1 MDQNRHKMSR
11 FLPVLLLMTGIAAFT
26 ACSST
31 RPLASSRPGNDLSQK
46 QARDHYLSGALFD
59 FENQYKQAI
68 VEYHQA
74 LQYDSS
80 SAQILKAI
88 GRNFVRLNQRLQA
101 LNYLQRSY
109 QRNPRDRETLH
120 YLAETHYSLRQY
132 EQAAAYYEELIELDP
147 YNETIYTN
155 LIYLYTQLGRVPE
168 LIALRE
174 RMVEVTGYDHDA
186 VVQLW
191 SLYMQF
197 DRVEAARKL
206 VRRLVTE
213 WPDDPANW
221 VLSGT
226 TLALDGDTS
235 AAISAFMH
243 ALELDQ
249 RHEEALNQLFALYAK
264 QEDWSGLIAAFRKI
278 VAADSGNGSARLLL
292 AEGYFYAGKMAESRE
307 TALSVRD
314 DEQLAPRANLL
325 LGRIAASQNALPEA
339 KIYFRELTRKT
350 PGDDQAWEF
359 LAILY
364 LQSGE
369 LDSSAALL
377 QEALVALPYHPRLL
391 SLYGGVLQQQG
402 RYQAA
407 LSPLEKAYR
416 LDPDDLSTISTLG
429 LVYDALKMY
438 SQLDSLYESALRK
451 FPDNALLLNNYSYSL
466 GVRGVQLERALE
478 MARRALAREP
488 GSAAYHDT
496 VGWIFFQMGDY
507 QKARDYILKSLEI
520 QPDNPEVVEHMGD
533 IFEKLGER
541 EKAREYWQNALRLQP
556 DNPALQEK
564 LQQNPQ

>member
-1 MDQNRHKMSR
+1 MDRKSNNISR
-11 FLPVLLLMTGIAAFT
+11 FLPVLLFVMGIAAFT

-31 RPLASSRPGNDLSQK
+31 RPMLKDRRGDDLYQK
-46 QARDHYLSGALFD
+46 QAREHYLSGALFD

-88 GRNFVRLNQRLQA
+88 GRNFVRLNQRLKA

-120 YLAETHYSLRQY
+120 YLAETHYSLREY
-132 EQAAAYYEELIELDP
+132 EQAATYYEELIELDP
-147 YNETIYTN
+147 YNETVYTN
-155 LIYLYTQLGRVPE
+155 LIYLYTQLGRVPD
-168 LIALRE
+168 LMALRE
-174 RMVEVTGYDHDA
+174 RLVEMTGYDHDV

-206 VRRLVTE
+206 VNRLVRE

-235 AAISAFMH
+235 AAIATFMH

-264 QEDWSGLIAAFRKI
+264 QEDWSGLTAAFQKI
-278 VAADSGNGSARLLL
+278 IAADSGNGTARLLL
-292 AEGYFYAGKMAESRE
+292 AEGYFYAGRMEESRE
-307 TALSVRD
+307 AALSLRH
-314 DEQLAPRANLL
+314 DEQFGPRANLL
-325 LGRIAASQNALPEA
+325 LGRIAASQNSLPEA
-339 KIYFRELTRKT
+339 KIYFRELTRET
-350 PGDDQAWEF
+350 PGDDRAWEF

-369 LDSSAALL
+369 LDSSAAVL

-391 SLYGGVLQQQG
+391 SLYGGVLQQQR

-416 LDPDDLSTISTLG
+416 LDPDDLSTITTLG
-429 LVYDALKMY
+429 LVYDELKMY
-438 SQLDSLYESALRK
+438 SQLDSLYENALRK

-466 GVRGVQLERALE
+466 SVRGVQLVRALE
-478 MARRALAREP
+478 MAQRALSREP

-496 VGWIFFQMGDY
+496 VGWIYFKMGDY
-507 QKARDYILKSLEI
+507 QKARDYILKSLEL

-533 IFEKLGER
+533 IFEKLDDW
-541 EKAREYWQNALRLQP
+541 EKAREYWQNALRLMP
-556 DNPALQEK
+556 DNPALQQK
-564 LQQNPQ
+564 LQQKQQ